1 MPSIAI
7 LGSGN
12 GSNAQAIIN
21 AIENGMVDA
30 QIVCIISDVKD
41 APILKRAHKH
51 NIPSHYIDCSPSPH
65 ALRDEAEQSV
75 LALLDSYKAEYIIL
89 AGFLRIIK
97 QSLLERFP
105 RKIIN
110 IHPSLLPSFPG
121 LSAGE
126 QAYKAGVKETG
137 CTVHYVDSG
146 IDTGD
151 IILQK
156 KVEIHPTDTL
166 VTLMNKIHEVEH
178 VAYPEAL
185 TIVFNS

>member
-97 QSLLERFP
+97 QSLLERFQEE
-105 RKIIN
+105 
-110 IHPSLLPSFPG
+110 S
-121 LSAGE
+121 
-126 QAYKAGVKETG
+126 
-137 CTVHYVDSG
+137 
-146 IDTGD
+146 
-151 IILQK
+151 
-156 KVEIHPTDTL
+156 
-166 VTLMNKIHEVEH
+166 
-178 VAYPEAL
+178 
-185 TIVFNS
+185 